1 MPLRPD
7 VFLETALLAL
17 RRVPKFL
24 GNRSLSDYL
33 SDELCQSAVE
43 RQLEIAGDAL
53 GQLRKLDTELFAK
66 IPDGD
71 LVVAFR
77 NVLAHGYATLDHR
90 RVYEIAASRAGEL
103 LKTLEELLSQLPE
116 Q

>member
-17 RRVPKFL
+17 RRVSNFL
-24 GNRSLSDYL
+24 GNRPLGEYIA
-33 SDELCQSAVE
+33 DELCQSAVE

-53 GQLRKLDTELFAK
+53 GQLRKVDAALFGK

-90 RVYEIAASRAGEL
+90 RVHEIASTRAGEM
-103 LKTLEELLSQLPE
+103 LKTLERLLAQMPE
-116 Q
+116 A